1 MAEVLGVAASG
12 VGIVSLAIQLAD
24 SIKKLKDFCEDV
36 RNVPDD
42 IKYITHQL
50 DILNLQLGDVAKEQ
64 QTNPV
69 DFNSDEGLKQCL
81 AACQQGTAQLVTIVK
96 ELEDKIAKK
105 GRMGAIRAVLRRE
118 KIAILGRRLD
128 SAKTSL
134 MFSYM
139 MYSKSLSVAHV
150 I

>member
-1 MAEVLGVAASG
+1 M
-12 VGIVSLAIQLAD
+12 SLAIQLAD

-36 RNVPDD
+36 KNVPDD

-69 DFNSDEGLKQCL
+69 DFDSDEGLKQCL
-81 AACQQGTAQLVTIVK
+81 AACQQGTAQLVTIIK
-96 ELEDKIAKK
+96 ELEDGVAEM
-105 GRMGAIRAVLRRE
+105 GRMGAIRAVLKKD
-118 KIAILGRRLD
+118 KIVILGARLD

-139 MYSKSLSVAHV
+139 MYSKSVSIAHV
-150 I
+150 V